1 MTSPERW
8 AGSANRNAAYGLL
21 GVGLFFLI
29 WQILA
34 LIFHRTIIASPVDTF
49 LALIQMVQTVEF
61 WQTLGITLSR
71 FGLGLLLGCLIGVGL
86 GLFAG
91 VKPNVRL
98 TLEPMRWALMGV
110 PPVVV
115 VTISM
120 IWFGIGGV
128 QTIFV
133 AAILILPI
141 MYVNT
146 IEGIEAVDPRILEMG
161 RVYKAPGRLLLREIY
176 LPGIGGPALA
186 GLTLAA
192 GLGIRIV
199 VLAEVLGSFSGIGYE
214 FSLARIN
221 LETPKLFAWVIVC
234 LLLVGF
240 FEWAILGPAKERIM
254 GWRKEQQSHG

>member
-1 MTSPERW
+1 
-8 AGSANRNAAYGLL
+8 
-21 GVGLFFLI
+21 
-29 WQILA
+29 
-34 LIFHRTIIASPVDTF
+34 
-49 LALIQMVQTVEF
+49 
-61 WQTLGITLSR
+61 
-71 FGLGLLLGCLIGVGL
+71 
-86 GLFAG
+86 
-91 VKPNVRL
+91 
-98 TLEPMRWALMGV
+98 MRWALMGV

-146 IEGIEAVDPRILEMG
+146 VEGIEAIDSRILEMG
-161 RVYKAPGRLLLREIY
+161 RMYKTPAPMMLREIY
-176 LPGIGGPALA
+176 LPGISSPALA
-186 GLTLAA
+186 GVTLAA

-199 VLAEVLGSFSGIGYE
+199 VLAEVLGAFSGIGYE

-234 LLLVGF
+234 LLLVGL
-240 FEWAILGPAKERIM
+240 FEWAILSPAKERIM
-254 GWRKEQQSHG
+254 GWRKEQQANG